1 MQCAI
6 ISDFYEQPPLL
17 CLEKFPTNQMFG
29 WLKRLLGLEKPPP
42 GAHQPAPPLPG
53 PPWNQYWMQPPYPN
67 QHWMQPTYAYLPPY
81 HPAEPFSNVYPP
93 ATVQQ
98 DLYPPAAVPHDA
110 AYPRAPQLGWNNYP
124 PYPWPYPPPPVP
136 QNPAPFGHAASL
148 LPVALPPTSP
158 PVTTSLDSVS
168 PQWPNGNIKIE
179 CLTDKKP
186 DDWNDEGWAW
196 RSSGPRVNEIPASA
210 YKSEKHVCL
219 GVFHCNCKA
228 NDGSPSRLYR
238 PKKNK
243 AARTNQ
249 FSETCHLCRGNLKQ
263 IACPATL
270 MSYRIL
276 DDDGNEHTVRQHS
289 YYHNHPRPPTKRLAA
304 ADIDALDQ
312 EVRKNPHL
320 TAQQLRAG
328 TGAGQMALGEINPV
342 LLDSRKAR
350 HEVDKSKIRQG
361 IAQPTTTRNA
371 GFQLLDLARKIH
383 ESFDTP
389 WIVKS
394 ELLNG
399 QFIVMQTPFMRDV
412 LLRDHLVSWGSE
424 NLDAERARHGLPTDG
439 SHDFSKEGVLLT
451 SIAFS
456 PVVTRWVPVLYTWI
470 GTLDEKHHKA
480 HFNQLLSGL
489 AEILDFSPAQRGGFV
504 GAFVDFMCARIPG
517 WDVLSN
523 DSRKLEAVRL
533 KKLAETLL
541 RGCLIHWRRSLHK
554 IRQVIG
560 ASAFFR
566 FDGLIRVL
574 EGERTTPDEFVE
586 AVELIRT
593 EFVEIRLWLAWWT
606 AENTA
611 ALIFPAVQKMPASV
625 RARIPDSTNSV
636 ESSHWVLYRAVGQQ
650 FDLFEGIRRLYR
662 FQRETEMLYHA
673 VLAGHVNARFKGSK
687 PELISHVNWVEN
699 DGRAPDTVARL
710 KAMDEFSA
718 RLASLTDEER
728 WAQIEADQKLKANAN
743 TVSLRN
749 PAPLSSTLAFLA
761 LQSYLWER
769 NSCFIDSSNE
779 ALFRAVVAMPQAVRI
794 NLFNHIRTAAPKSGL
809 RAVIEHYW
817 NRGVESGEWDRLA
830 VNRVKESKTN
840 SKLSLKRLLQ
850 CLEIGQLNTRSLI
863 ERLGWATEYSDGMPE
878 CSRTWVNNMFQ
889 SMETGPHL
897 DDIWLAQAIIDK
909 EFGRPRLDAF
919 LEHIIPRDRGITT
932 RATVTVPIH
941 TSPAISCSHGGCNRS
956 APVQSV
962 STHWPLQ
969 LRFVPQ
975 TLGTNNGKDSVFW
988 KGVECKFLALPLTL
1002 SIGPGITYSLI
1013 AIVRYLGDHIHMG
1026 HYTTRIKLN
1035 NLAYEYDD
1043 TRDGGKLRELGPV
1056 EVLHFDI
1063 HVAYALYLRTSEEA
1077 ISTRLATDIQVDFA
1091 KIPPSTI
1098 DDTLLSRS
1106 PSPVSPEVLGKI
1118 KANGDAKR
1126 STEQDSELNFEMDL
1140 EKDINQ
1146 LLLESITISKPS
1158 HLTRRVRFSSDSP
1171 PPEIETLL
1179 GSSESGTPAPL
1190 KCTGCRERAAE
1201 TTETQSGDPEG
1212 IFVQCESCEFWSH
1225 KACLP
1230 GGVDWDADDVSFIC
1244 QFCDPKLQPGASIV
1258 VFPLPPDSDISDIM
1272 CIWYP
1277 AIFVQRQA
1285 DMDGEA
1291 DEFEFKW
1298 SSLIDSD
1305 AADGAFSVSKSVLQA
1320 VMSATVSDS
1329 QIGCLSV
1336 PRFMNIS
1343 LQPGDDFLKL
1353 LALFAMALDE
1363 VAHILVDL
1371 KTSHPVIEHYAN
1383 FKAKARKAKKKSSHA
1398 HWVASLGFPVDV
1410 PELEALT
1417 IDSKLM
1423 RKLQTH
1429 SHLTENLTPGEIA
1442 DRVSG
1447 PGFILLQLLYIQHQI
1462 GEPYNL
1468 NGDLFRD
1475 LNDGVVRGDNKLYY
1489 TLKRQVET
1497 VSRLL
1502 KRGIERDW
1510 SSYRR

>member
-1 MQCAI
+1 
-6 ISDFYEQPPLL
+6 
-17 CLEKFPTNQMFG
+17 MFG
-29 WLKRLLGLEKPPP
+29 WLKRLLGLETPPP

-136 QNPAPFGHAASL
+136 QNPAPFGHAAPL

-263 IACPATL
+263 IACLATL
-270 MSYRIL
+270 MSYKIL

-328 TGAGQMALGEINPV
+328 TGTGQMALGEINPV

-399 QFIVMQTPFMRDV
+399 QFIVMQTPFM
-412 LLRDHLVSWGSE
+412 
-424 NLDAERARHGLPTDG
+424 
-439 SHDFSKEGVLLT
+439 
-451 SIAFS
+451 
-456 PVVTRWVPVLYTWI
+456 
-470 GTLDEKHHKA
+470 
-480 HFNQLLSGL
+480 HF
-489 AEILDFSPAQRGGFV
+489 
-504 GAFVDFMCARIPG
+504 
-517 WDVLSN
+517 
-523 DSRKLEAVRL
+523 
-533 KKLAETLL
+533 
-541 RGCLIHWRRSLHK
+541 
-554 IRQVIG
+554 
-560 ASAFFR
+560 
-566 FDGLIRVL
+566 
-574 EGERTTPDEFVE
+574 
-586 AVELIRT
+586 
-593 EFVEIRLWLAWWT
+593 
-606 AENTA
+606 
-611 ALIFPAVQKMPASV
+611 
-625 RARIPDSTNSV
+625 
-636 ESSHWVLYRAVGQQ
+636 
-650 FDLFEGIRRLYR
+650 
-662 FQRETEMLYHA
+662 
-673 VLAGHVNARFKGSK
+673 
-687 PELISHVNWVEN
+687 
-699 DGRAPDTVARL
+699 
-710 KAMDEFSA
+710 
-718 RLASLTDEER
+718 
-728 WAQIEADQKLKANAN
+728 
-743 TVSLRN
+743 
-749 PAPLSSTLAFLA
+749 
-761 LQSYLWER
+761 
-769 NSCFIDSSNE
+769 
-779 ALFRAVVAMPQAVRI
+779 
-794 NLFNHIRTAAPKSGL
+794 
-809 RAVIEHYW
+809 
-817 NRGVESGEWDRLA
+817 
-830 VNRVKESKTN
+830 
-840 SKLSLKRLLQ
+840 LSL
-850 CLEIGQLNTRSLI
+850 
-863 ERLGWATEYSDGMPE
+863 
-878 CSRTWVNNMFQ
+878 
-889 SMETGPHL
+889 
-897 DDIWLAQAIIDK
+897 
-909 EFGRPRLDAF
+909 
-919 LEHIIPRDRGITT
+919 
-932 RATVTVPIH
+932 
-941 TSPAISCSHGGCNRS
+941 
-956 APVQSV
+956 
-962 STHWPLQ
+962 
-969 LRFVPQ
+969 
-975 TLGTNNGKDSVFW
+975 
-988 KGVECKFLALPLTL
+988 
-1002 SIGPGITYSLI
+1002 
-1013 AIVRYLGDHIHMG
+1013 RYLGDHIHMG

-1056 EVLHFDI
+1056 EVLEHFDI

-1212 IFVQCESCEFWSH
+1212 
-1225 KACLP
+1225 
-1230 GGVDWDADDVSFIC
+1230 GVDWDADDVSFIC

-1336 PRFMNIS
+1336 PKFMNIS

-1363 VAHILVDL
+1363 VAHILVDF

-1447 PGFILLQLLYIQHQI
+1447 PGLILLQLLYIQHQI

-1489 TLKRQVET
+1489 TLPKLLPPLISAMATTGSIRDADIQELKWQHDQFEATHVLYKRSDPLFRRQAPSPYAPTAPISISIPEDYKTRPLGLRRPYDPTLNLPRPKPRRIMKGTKRTREEVDDKGEMDRGAKRQAKDVRGDGGM
-1497 VSRLL
+1497 VKKGRRI
-1502 KRGIERDW
+1502 KR
-1510 SSYRR
+1510 RR